1 MSVMYEDMTNI
12 EVINQTSAKRR
23 VLVDPT
29 MTWQTAL
36 EICDHVVK
44 MGICAR
50 NGILLNK
57 VGNLYKY
64 TDKQIASAWLIVSRG
79 YSD

>member
-1 MSVMYEDMTNI
+1 MMYEDTTNI
-12 EVINQTSAKRR
+12 AILNQTSAKRR
-23 VLVDPT
+23 VLVDPE
-29 MTWQTAL
+29 MTWQLAL

-50 NGILLNK
+50 NGIYLSGK